1 MSQCVKVIESPQRFI
16 VLDAISRGIGDIGKI
31 ARVTKIS
38 SKRDV
43 EVILSDLLVQRLMQA
58 PFF

>member
-1 MSQCVKVIESPQRFI
+1 MCQSNRGPQRFI

-43 EVILSDLLVQRLMQA
+43 EVILSDLLVQRLIQD
-58 PFF
+58 PFL